1 MTINNKL
8 KLLVIA
14 STVFVIVCTT
24 LVLSTVPLE
33 KYQVKP
39 TQTVPRGTSVKL
51 YEPILP
57 VDVVRVFARY
67 TYIHVEYNGSTTKH
81 IHIKYCIDRDKSNS
95 SFISY
100 NVSISKW
107 IQYDGLL
114 GVNNSTTYS
123 VVVEVNTSDI
133 VNITAYIDDE
143 QPVASE
149 DFSSRRMQA
158 VLYEPFREH
167 GLRDTLYFLDLISV
181 DGFLVSSNNYTT
193 IYSENIVE
201 HFDGKRVDGFKVYIY
216 FPEHTGITVSE
227 EYRHQHD
234 KWTSIYG
241 SHPTSIELNI
251 VNLPNTSKWI
261 ITYMHVELENGVIH
275 EYFLKD
281 VELV

>member
-1 MTINNKL
+1 MAINNKL

-81 IHIKYCIDRDKSNS
+81 TYIKYCIDRDKSNS

-100 NVSISKW
+100 NVSINKW
-107 IQYDGLL
+107 IQYDDSL
-114 GVNNSTTYS
+114 GATNNTTYS
-123 VVVEVNTSDI
+123 VIVEIDTSDI
-133 VNITAYIDDE
+133 VNITAYIDNE
-143 QPVASE
+143 QLVASK
-149 DFSSRRMQA
+149 DVSSRRMQA

-167 GLRDTLYFLDLISV
+167 GLRDTMYFLDLISV
-181 DGFLVSSNNYTT
+181 DGFLVSSSNYTT

-201 HFDGKRVDGFKVYIY
+201 HFDGKRVDGFKVHIY

-241 SHPTSIELNI
+241 SHPISIELDI
-251 VNLPNTSKWI
+251 VKLPNTSKWI
-261 ITYMHVELENGVIH
+261 IIYMHVELENGVIH